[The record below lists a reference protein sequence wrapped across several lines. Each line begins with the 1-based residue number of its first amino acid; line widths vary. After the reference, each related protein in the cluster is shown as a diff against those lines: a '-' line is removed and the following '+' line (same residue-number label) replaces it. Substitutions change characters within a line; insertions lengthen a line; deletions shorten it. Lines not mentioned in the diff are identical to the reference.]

1 MSKTKTYILIV
12 NLNDEQDATDC
23 MESLIGNEYVS
34 AVISDDFKVVKKDSL
49 LDPDAIPNVLGK
61 IKSEELSL
69 FLRRLNLLPN
79 HNGFHYLLTAI
90 AYQLSNPDQPVYI
103 TKSVYPYVAKKY
115 NSTPSRI
122 ERCMRTAI
130 THFWESDGRAKFE
143 TIAGF
148 PVERK
153 PTNSE
158 FISLSAEYIRLH
170 RDQFYK

>member
-1 MSKTKTYILIV
+1 
-12 NLNDEQDATDC
+12 

-143 TIAGF
+143 AIAGF

-153 PTNSE
+153 PTKSE